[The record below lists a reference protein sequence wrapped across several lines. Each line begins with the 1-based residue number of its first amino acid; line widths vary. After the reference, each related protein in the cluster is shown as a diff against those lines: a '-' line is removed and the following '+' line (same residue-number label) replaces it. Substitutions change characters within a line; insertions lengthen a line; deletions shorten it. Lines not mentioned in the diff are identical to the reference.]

1 MLRSFFLFLSAA
13 TGVMVAQEVRATII
27 GTVSDSQG
35 AVIVGARVVARNAGT
50 GAATEVTTNESGLF
64 VAPFLPIGRYQ
75 VTVSMQGFKGA
86 LRDGVELR
94 VGDRIQL
101 NFTLEVGAAAETITV
116 TGDAALLDT
125 ATSSNGQVI
134 DGAKV
139 KDLPLLGR
147 NPFLLAAVS
156 SGVQYTPTRGSR
168 SNRPFDNGGMDSFSI
183 NGGRQ
188 TTNEFLLDGVPDT
201 NTETTSPSNLSFVPS
216 PDATEEFKVQTNT
229 YDAQYG
235 RTGGGVVNVS
245 LKAGTNSLHGVL
257 YHYLRNDKLNANA
270 FETNAAGLP
279 RSPFHWNQPGLVFH
293 GPIVI
298 PKIYNGKDKTFF
310 MFSWEKI
317 KSAIPLPQNQTVPT
331 VEQRAGDF
339 SRTVQ
344 GNGQPIIIYD
354 PATTMASGS
363 SYTRQPFPGNRIPS
377 NRFDPVSV
385 NLLKYIPTPNQ
396 AGNAQGFFNLIS
408 SPNPVSDEYDQF
420 AFRIDQQIGSKHR
433 FFSRYVRGN
442 RHETNSFAG
451 WEKPASPWYQHW
463 RINQGGNADLT
474 STLTPTLVS
483 SFRMGYIRH
492 QFAIQQYAEGFD
504 PATLGFP
511 ASATNSLPRQFF
523 PRIDYTDYT
532 AFGPQ
537 RSTGSEFTFSDTW
550 SIAETLS
557 KVYRSH
563 SFKFGFEG
571 RQMFNNQDRPTSSF
585 ARFNFRRNFTQQDPL
600 RGDAASGNAFASL
613 LLGAAESGES
623 VRQPA
628 LAYGNRYYVLFFQ
641 DDWKVNNRL
650 TLNLGLRWDH
660 ETPWTERFDQQ
671 NRGFDNTTASPLQ
684 VPGLQLKGGL
694 LFTDSDNRTPFT
706 SDFNN
711 FQPRIGAAYQL
722 ARATV
727 LRGGYGMSYL
737 PTADTGYNNGFAITT
752 AMVSST
758 DGGITPANYLRN
770 PFPDGYLAPVGRSLG
785 LGTLMGQGFTYGFN
799 GRVIPFV
806 HQFSLGVQH
815 ELPGRILIDTSYSGS
830 RSRSLQSNK
839 GINEISAEQM
849 ALGSAYLLEQVPNP
863 MAGRLPGSAFNGAT
877 VPRQQLLRPFPQ
889 FAGITQDR
897 HTIGWSNY
905 NSLQLRVEKRMSH
918 GVHLLLSY
926 TFSKSVEAVN
936 YLNAQDQFGQLA
948 SVLTSVDSPQRAVI
962 SGGWDLPFFKNGRGF
977 TRQVLGGW
985 QLSGIITIQSGI
997 PIGAPGSVY
1006 STGINPRLPDDQR
1019 SRARWFNTCTLALN
1033 GARQNCASTTEPVA
1047 FTVQPPFTLRTLS
1060 TRFPNIRDLRPV
1072 NADFSIFKRFVFT
1085 ERLNLEFRAE
1095 SFNLTN
1101 TPWFGAPNLTAG
1113 GAAFGTVTP
1122 SQANDPRNVQL
1133 ALRLSF

>member
-1 MLRSFFLFLSAA
+1 MLRCLCLFAFCAGLSLL
-13 TGVMVAQEVRATII
+13 AQEVRATVT
-27 GTVSDSQG
+27 GTVTDPQG
-35 AVIVGARVVARNAGT
+35 AVVVGARITARNLGT
-50 GAATEVTTNESGLF
+50 GAIAEVTTNETGLY

-75 VTVSMQGFKGA
+75 LTVAMAGFKGA
-86 LRDGVELR
+86 VVDALELR
-94 VGDRIQL
+94 VGDRVQL

-116 TGDAALLDT
+116 SGETVLLDT

-134 DGAKV
+134 DSAKV

-156 SGVQYTPTRGSR
+156 SGVQYSPTRGSR

-245 LKAGTNSLHGVL
+245 LKAGTNDLHSVL
-257 YHYLRNDKLNANA
+257 YYYLRNDKLNANA
-270 FETNAAGLP
+270 YETNAAGLP
-279 RSPFHWNQPGLVFH
+279 RSPFRWSQPGLVVN
-293 GPIVI
+293 GPVVI
-298 PKIYNGKDKTFF
+298 PKLYNGKDRTFF

-331 VEQRAGDF
+331 NEQRAGDF

-344 GNGQPIIIYD
+344 ANGQPILIYD
-354 PATTMASGS
+354 PLTTAANGANYS
-363 SYTRQPFPGNRIPS
+363 RQPFAGNRIPS
-377 NRFDPVSV
+377 ARFDPVAA
-385 NLLKYIPTPNQ
+385 NLLKYIPLSNQ
-396 AGNAQGFFNLIS
+396 IGNAQGFFNMIS

-420 AFRIDQQIGSKHR
+420 AIRIDQQITSKHR
-433 FFSRYVRGN
+433 FFSRYIRGN

-451 WEKPASPWYQHW
+451 FEKPASPWYQHW
-463 RINQGGNADLT
+463 RINQGGNIDIT
-474 STLTPTLVS
+474 STLGPTLVS

-504 PATLGFP
+504 PSTLGFP
-511 ASATNSLPRQFF
+511 ASAVGSLPRKFF

-550 SIAETLS
+550 SMAETLS

-585 ARFNFRRNFTQQDPL
+585 ARFNFRRNFTQADPL
-600 RGDAASGNAFASL
+600 RADAASGNAFASL
-613 LLGAAESGES
+613 LLGVAESGES

-641 DDWKVNNRL
+641 DDWKVNSRL
-650 TLNLGLRWDH
+650 TLNLGLRWDY
-660 ETPWTERFDQQ
+660 ETPQTERFNQQ
-671 NRGFDNTTASPLQ
+671 NRGFDTSSASPLQ

-694 LFTDSDNRTPFT
+694 LFTDENNRLPFIT
-706 SDFNN
+706 DRNN
-711 FQPRIGAAYQL
+711 FQHRIGAAYQV
-722 ARATV
+722 ARSTV
-727 LRGGYGMSYL
+727 FRGGYGISYL
-737 PTADTGYNNGFAITT
+737 PTFDTGFNNGFAVTT
-752 AMVSST
+752 AMVTST
-758 DGGITPANYLRN
+758 DGGLTPANYLRN
-770 PFPDGYLAPVGRSLG
+770 PFPDGYQPVAGRSLG
-785 LGTLMGQGFTYGFN
+785 LGTLLGQGFSYGYN
-799 GRVIPFV
+799 GREIPYV
-806 HQFSLGVQH
+806 HQFSAGFQH
-815 ELPGRILIDTSYSGS
+815 ELPGRVLVDLSYSGS
-830 RSRSLQSNK
+830 RSRALQTLK
-839 GINEISAEQM
+839 GVNEISAEQFN
-849 ALGSAYLLEQVPNP
+849 LGSAALLEQVPNP
-863 MAGRLPGSAFNGAT
+863 LAGRLPGSAFNGAT

-905 NSLQLRVEKRMSH
+905 NSLQLRVEKRMSR
-918 GVHLLLSY
+918 GVHMLLSY
-926 TFSKSVEAVN
+926 TFAKSIEAVN
-936 YLNAQDQFGQLA
+936 YLNPQDQFGQLA

-962 SGGWDLPFFKNGRGF
+962 SGGWDLPFFKQGRGF

-985 QLSGIITIQSGI
+985 QLSGIVTIQSGI
-997 PIGAPGSVY
+997 PIGTPSGVFA
-1006 STGINPRLPDDQR
+1006 TGAEARLPDDQR

-1033 GARQNCASTTEPVA
+1033 GARQNCASATEPVA

-1060 TRFPNIRDLRPV
+1060 TRFANIRDLRPMNV
-1072 NADFSIFKRFVFT
+1072 DLSIFKRFILT

-1095 SFNLTN
+1095 SFNMTN

-1113 GAAFGTVTP
+1113 GAAFGTVAP
-1122 SQANDPRNVQL
+1122 SQANDPRNIQF